1 MLQIFKIIILKKT
14 NQSVKK
20 ICSLQ
25 TTLYMY
31 EPKTMLKLVLELLP
45 YHSMINY
52 VQTKQTL
59 NQDKYVTV

>member
-31 EPKTMLKLVLELLP
+31 EPKTMLKLVLELLL
-45 YHSMINY
+45 HDKLRSN
-52 VQTKQTL
+52 QT
-59 NQDKYVTV
+59 NPPSR

>member
-1 MLQIFKIIILKKT
+1 
-14 NQSVKK
+14 
-20 ICSLQ
+20 
-25 TTLYMY
+25 MY